1 MADELTTPPLRT
13 HFAPALTEP
22 YRPRSAPIAADAQ
35 RVEATKTD
43 IVEKADIVEAAI
55 CWVDVKKAAQP
66 SKP

>member
-1 MADELTTPPLRT
+1 MAADELTTPPRT

-22 YRPRSAPIAADAQ
+22 YRARSAPTAADAQ
-35 RVEATKTD
+35 GIEAT
-43 IVEKADIVEAAI
+43 KADIVEAAI